1 MAKSPRAVT
10 LKDVAERVGV
20 STAAVSMAL
29 AGHRRIGVDTADRIR
44 AVAAELGYV
53 PSSAGKALRR
63 QRSDAI
69 ALVVP
74 NSTQHVF
81 GHSYFTHVLTGVTS
95 AANDRDLQVLV
106 STNSSE
112 AGGLTAY
119 ERVMRSRS
127 ADGAIVTS
135 AGVED
140 PNIERLAASGLP
152 VVLIGNY
159 PELPSASSVGVDDVA
174 ASQAITEHLI
184 VDHGRSRLL
193 HVTGPLDHRTAID
206 RRDGFLQAVAAR
218 GLADRVEIVE
228 GDFSE
233 RSGAAAVSGRVFG
246 AAGFDGVVFANDD
259 MAFGGLQALRQAGHV
274 VPGDVAVVGF
284 DDFGIARVASPSITT
299 VRVPAEAMARLA
311 TERLF
316 AQIDGEGTSP
326 TRDELPVELVRRASC
341 GCPPAQIDLL
351 DD

>member
-29 AGHRRIGVDTADRIR
+29 AGHRRIGADTADRIR

-95 AANDRDLQVLV
+95 AANHRDVQVLV

-112 AGGLTAY
+112 ASGLTAY

-135 AGVED
+135 AGIED
-140 PNIERLAASGLP
+140 PNIERLTASGLP

-174 ASQAITEHLI
+174 ASRSITEHLI
-184 VDHGRSRLL
+184 VEHGRARLL
-193 HVTGPLDHRTAID
+193 HVTGPLDHRTAVD
-206 RRDGFLQAVAAR
+206 RRDGFLQAVSAH
-218 GLADRVEIVE
+218 GLQGTSEVVE

-233 RSGAAAVSGRVFG
+233 RSGAVAVQGRSFG
-246 AAGFDGVVFANDD
+246 SRGIDGVVFANDD
-259 MAFGGLQALRQAGHV
+259 MAFGSLQTLCAEGWS
-274 VPGDVAVVGF
+274 VPLDVAVVGF
-284 DDFGIARVASPSITT
+284 DDFGIARVATPSITT

-316 AQIDGEGTSP
+316 AQIEGDVAAA
-326 TRDELPVELVRRASC
+326 TRDDFPVELVFRASC
-341 GCPPAQIDLL
+341 GCPSTPIALL

>member
-29 AGHRRIGVDTADRIR
+29 AGHRRIGVETADRVR

-112 AGGLTAY
+112 ASGLTAY

-135 AGVED
+135 AGIED
-140 PNIERLAASGLP
+140 PNIERLAATGLP

-159 PELPSASSVGVDDVA
+159 PELPSASSLGVDDVA
-174 ASQAITEHLI
+174 ASRSITEHLI
-184 VDHGRSRLL
+184 VDHGRTRLL
-193 HVTGPLDHRTAID
+193 HVTGPLDHRTAVD
-206 RRDGFLQAVAAR
+206 RRDGFVQAVTAH
-218 GLADRVEIVE
+218 GLADGAHVVE
-228 GDFSE
+228 GNFSE
-233 RSGAAAVSGRVFG
+233 RSGFAAVTGRRFG
-246 AAGFDGVVFANDD
+246 ADGFDGAVFANDD
-259 MAFGGLQALRQAGHV
+259 MAFGGLQALRSDGWS

-311 TERLF
+311 TDRLF
-316 AQIDGEGTSP
+316 AQIEGEGTAP
-326 TRDELPVELVRRASC
+326 TRDELPVVLVRRASC
-341 GCPPAQIDLL
+341 GCPSPPIDLP